1 VATHRSYE
9 DACGMAHA
17 LDLVGERWALLVIRE
32 LVLGAKR
39 YGDLKNDLPGISTN
53 VLSHRLNELASAG
66 VVRRHRLAPP
76 AGSWVHELTDWGRE
90 LEPILRQLGRWGARS
105 PAHRP
110 DKQLSVTSF
119 ALSLRTNVDPD
130 EARKVNGH
138 FELRLGDDRF
148 RARLADGEFEIARG
162 VTDLPATVID
172 AGPMALASVIYGD
185 RDLADAIDLGD
196 IVIESDRPSA
206 ERFLAA
212 FTLPAPGRSGLIQK
226 GTVAMGIV
234 VAPTSVSPDG
244 SSAGPRVGRASGP
257 PSRTNWSRTPL
268 LLCRRTSPPE

>member
-1 VATHRSYE
+1 
-9 DACGMAHA
+9 MAHA

-53 VLSHRLNELASAG
+53 LLSHRLDELAPAG

-105 PAHRP
+105 PAYRP

-119 ALSLRTNVDPD
+119 VLSLRTNVDPD
-130 EARKVNGH
+130 EARKVNGTSSYVSATTGSGPGSWTANSRSPAASPICCRDH
-138 FELRLGDDRF
+138 RR
-148 RARLADGEFEIARG
+148 RPDGAHK
-162 VTDLPATVID
+162 
-172 AGPMALASVIYGD
+172 
-185 RDLADAIDLGD
+185 RDLRRPRSGRC
-196 IVIESDRPSA
+196 DRPRRHRHRGRPA
-206 ERFLAA
+206 IRG
-212 FTLPAPGRSGLIQK
+212 TLRGRLHPPCPGRSGLIQK

-268 LLCRRTSPPE
+268 LPCRKTSPPE